1 MVSEAE
7 QNTVVTSPRLR
18 TFLVAGVR
26 LLGLIIALAFTKM
39 HDPEAAFNDL
49 PTVLKEMPVVITA
62 AVIVYNC
69 LAGFLTAKC
78 RSANIMSLFVV
89 LLDFALG
96 VPLTYFFGPAYL
108 VLSLTLPVL
117 TIGLYYSR
125 GAAVG
130 SFVIGGLFYSIFL
143 GFALVSLLEEGN
155 TDLVWYNSQIA
166 IIEISATILLLWLFS
181 SALSEGNERAEVE
194 ERLGH
199 QKDLLYKEL
208 QNAKTEVAQAMEEIN
223 ESAEKM
229 RTLQRDN
236 VGLKEEL
243 ESSLKRLNEA
253 RITIQNKE
261 KQAEDQGREASQNAR
276 REKIQIQRQLGML
289 QQRLE
294 HQNRLFEVSRK
305 LSGSLAL
312 SDTLLALTEQLQ
324 TFLPCQSCVIFMLD
338 EEQGQRQLF
347 AEVAASPFT
356 DVFRNFSVLI
366 GEGAPGYAVAKLS
379 SFKIDDGRADING
392 TTLST
397 IVPEELSALVVPLAT
412 PAQTIGCVYL
422 GRAEARAFS
431 EEELNLLVDFC
442 EMASA
447 NLGNSLMY
455 QRAITHSLDDMLTGC
470 HNSIF
475 LEERMREELKRGN
488 RYMYSVSL
496 MLINLDGFAQVNEVL
511 GQEAGDYIL
520 RETAQVLRRN
530 TRETDV
536 LARLEAE
543 NFALLVDHSDRNTT
557 MEAAKRVCEKVAA
570 SMFTVGNR
578 KVRITCSVGVAG
590 SPHDAANA
598 EQLTMRADDALRQA
612 KAAGGNQVAFWS
624 GN

>member
-7 QNTVVTSPRLR
+7 QNAVVTSPRLR
-18 TFLVAGVR
+18 IFLVAGVR
-26 LLGLIIALAFTKM
+26 LLGLLIALAFTKM
-39 HDPEAAFNDL
+39 HDPECAFNELPSVLADL
-49 PTVLKEMPVVITA
+49 PVVITA
-62 AVIVYNC
+62 AVVVYNC

-78 RSANIMSLFVV
+78 SSANAMTLFVV

-108 VLSLTLPVL
+108 VLSFTLPVL
-117 TIGLYYSR
+117 TVGLYYSR
-125 GAAVG
+125 GAALG
-130 SFVIGGLFYSIFL
+130 CFGICGIFYTMFL
-143 GFALVSLLEEGN
+143 GFALISLFENGN
-155 TDLVWYNSQIA
+155 VELVWFNARLA
-166 IIEISATILLLWLFS
+166 IFELVATVLLLWLFA
-181 SALSEGNERAEVE
+181 SALLEGKERVVMEDQLD
-194 ERLGH
+194 R

-208 QNAKTEVAQAMEEIN
+208 QNAKSEVSQAMDEIN
-223 ESAEKM
+223 ENADKM

-243 ESSLKRLNEA
+243 ETSLKRLNEA
-253 RITIQNKE
+253 RITIQTKE

-294 HQNRLFEVSRK
+294 HLNRLFEVSRK

-338 EEQGQRQLF
+338 EDQGQSQLF

-356 DVFRNFSVLI
+356 DVFRNFSVQI
-366 GEGAPGYAVAKLS
+366 GEGAPGYAVAKLN
-379 SFKIDDGRADING
+379 SFKIDDGRTEING

-496 MLINLDGFAQVNEVL
+496 MLVNLDGFAQINEVL

-536 LARLEAE
+536 LARLEAD

-557 MEAAKRVCEKVAA
+557 MEAAKRVCEKVA
-570 SMFTVGNR
+570 SSVFTVGNR
-578 KVRITCSVGVAG
+578 KVRITCSIGVAG